1 MSSSGVRIWR
11 TRPTGPGLG
20 LSWTWSSGSICCS
33 RSYTKAVYA
42 TRDGRHLA
50 VSAMEPKFWEMLCTA
65 IDRPDLKPY
74 AFATGAEGQR
84 IRHELE
90 AAFAKRSFAEWT
102 ALFERVDCCVTPVLR
117 FEESLQNEQLQAR
130 GMIVEVAGVKQ
141 FAPPFKISE
150 LPFEARL
157 PPPEAGEH
165 SEEILHESGFS
176 ADEIADLRAQ
186 KVI

>member
-1 MSSSGVRIWR
+1 
-11 TRPTGPGLG
+11 
-20 LSWTWSSGSICCS
+20 
-33 RSYTKAVYA
+33 
-42 TRDGRHLA
+42 
-50 VSAMEPKFWEMLCTA
+50 MEPKFWEMLCKA
-65 IDRPDLKPY
+65 IDRPDLKPF

-157 PPPEAGEH
+157 PPPGAGEH
-165 SEEILHESGFS
+165 CEEILRESGFT
-176 ADEIADLRAQ
+176 ADEITNLRVQ